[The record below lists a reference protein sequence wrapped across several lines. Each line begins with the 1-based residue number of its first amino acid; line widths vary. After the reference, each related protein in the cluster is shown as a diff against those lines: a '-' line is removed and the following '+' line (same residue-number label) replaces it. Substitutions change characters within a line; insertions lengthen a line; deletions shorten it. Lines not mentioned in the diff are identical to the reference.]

1 MSLDAWQGVEQ
12 EFAAGAEPIGLFEA
26 LGGKGVFLARPEDN
40 IPRAL
45 LRNSGVCYIHS
56 NLFEVSSPE
65 CRNPLELLAYDKAN
79 EAYARLASWA
89 YEEKTGEQG
98 HLYKTNIASDP
109 KGEAEY
115 TTVGAHENYLVERA
129 GFESRM
135 HLLLPYLVLRQVLF
149 GAGGYVRGE
158 YWVSPRTIFPK
169 TLYSET
175 STDYPIVSTR
185 DEPHANERYFRVHVV
200 NGEGTRSEYTTLLK
214 HSFTTY
220 VLLAIQEGH
229 IRDIPEIA
237 DPINQGQEIAKNL
250 DGDWN
255 VKLTDGERIGV
266 TDYLNAH
273 YMEGVEKLFADRRP
287 SNQDGKALKELKW
300 SLEKLDQG
308 LLEALS
314 TSLEW
319 LIKLDLIDRGFH
331 QHFQIEEGLDEKTAK
346 EAAVNQYTAVTDPLF
361 DALVEENGIKT
372 VISESDVERAFMEPP
387 ANSRGQF
394 RVAAAQ
400 RLKGSLS
407 SISWSNL
414 KLKKGYRT
422 LQYDFPQLDG
432 WNPEEIEARIK
443 EAQDLLRKY

>member
-1 MSLDAWQGVEQ
+1 MSLDTWQGVEQ
-12 EFAAGAEPIGLFEA
+12 EFATGAEPIGLFEA
-26 LGGKGVFLARPEDN
+26 LGGKGVFLVRPEDN

-89 YEEKTGEQG
+89 YEEKTGKRV

-129 GFESRM
+129 GFESSM

-185 DEPHANERYFRVHVV
+185 DEPHADESYFRVHVV
-200 NGEGTRSEYTTLLK
+200 NGEGARSEYTTYLK
-214 HSFTTY
+214 QSLTAY
-220 VLLAIQEGH
+220 VLLAIQDGH
-229 IRDIPEIA
+229 IRDVPEIA
-237 DPINQGQEIAKNL
+237 DPIRQGQEIARNL
-250 DGDWN
+250 DGDWS
-255 VKLTDGERIGV
+255 VKLADGGRIGV
-266 TDYLNAH
+266 ADYLNAH
-273 YMEGVEKLFADRRP
+273 YMEGVERLFADRHP
-287 SNQDGKALKELKW
+287 SKQDGRALRELKW
-300 SLEKLDQG
+300 CLEKLGQG
-308 LLEALS
+308 LLEDLN

-319 LIKLDLIDRGFH
+319 LIKLALIERGFH
-331 QHFQIEEGLDEKTAK
+331 QHFQVEEGLDEKNAK
-346 EAAVNQYTAVTDPLF
+346 EAAVHQYTAVTDPLF
-361 DALVEENGIKT
+361 DALVEEHGIRT
-372 VISESDVERAFMEPP
+372 VISEREVERAFMEPP
-387 ANSRGQF
+387 KNSRGEF
-394 RVAAAQ
+394 RVAAAK
-400 RLKGSLS
+400 RLEESLS
-407 SISWSNL
+407 SVSWSNL
-414 KLKKGYRT
+414 KLKKGYRR
-422 LQYDFPQLDG
+422 LQYDFPELDG
-432 WNPEEIEARIK
+432 WCPEEIEARIR
-443 EAQDLLRKY
+443 EAQELLEKY